1 MQELKELFKL
11 LDSIFDNALIDYNE
25 LIKCN
30 RDINFLDDIY
40 NRRLAN
46 SFLFYFSK
54 IQDKM
59 GVKLFKKVLYQ
70 LGEIDNF
77 AIPFIDILNNLE
89 KLNIIK
95 ADEWMKIREIRN
107 ELSHEYPSEIDES
120 LQTLNLAL
128 EVFPQMEQIY
138 KNLKDSIAR
147 YI

>member
-11 LDSIFDNALIDYNE
+11 LDSIFNNALIDYNE

-77 AIPFIDILNNLE
+77 AIPFIDILNN

-138 KNLKDSIAR
+138 KNLKDSIAK